1 MKSFYAEGKSVMLV
15 QEIEQYFQ
23 KYELKN
29 IAFHKAEVSAENR
42 YALMDLEVYLT
53 YKKRIIQIN
62 FFLNTLADFHVRK
75 SIPTK
80 NIEVIKEVEEVVKNV
95 LTFLQEDSCYRMA
108 ILYKKSPPRIHE
120 YSYNP
125 FIDKIID
132 AFIITCY
139 SAGRTLCWFLPVLW
153 IYLSIK
159 KYDILTGILMG
170 PFAIGTCVIIH
181 AGFKY
186 TVSSDLRTTEK
197 AKKQIVYSGIAMII
211 SLVIMCAMKI
221 I

>member
-1 MKSFYAEGKSVMLV
+1 MLV

-29 IAFHKAEVSAENR
+29 ITFHKAEVSEENR
-42 YALMDLEVYLT
+42 YALMDLELYFT
-53 YKKRIIQIN
+53 YKKRVIQIN
-62 FFLNTLADFHVRK
+62 FFLNTLADFFVRK

-95 LTFLQEDSCYRMA
+95 LTFLQEDSCYRMV
-108 ILYKKSPPRIHE
+108 ILYKESPPKIHE

-125 FIDKIID
+125 FVDKIID
-132 AFIITCY
+132 SFIITCY
-139 SAGRTLCWFLPVLW
+139 SAGRTLSWFVPILW

-170 PFAIGTCVIIH
+170 PIAIGTCVIIH

-186 TVSSDLRTTEK
+186 TVSDDANTALK
-197 AKKQIVYSGIAMII
+197 AKKQIVYSGIAMIV
-211 SLVIMCAMKI
+211 SMVIMCVMKI

>member
-1 MKSFYAEGKSVMLV
+1 MLV

-29 IAFHKAEVSAENR
+29 ITFHKAEVSEENR
-42 YALMDLEVYLT
+42 YALMDLELYFT
-53 YKKRIIQIN
+53 YKKRTIQIN
-62 FFLNTLADFHVRK
+62 FFLNTLADFFVRK

-80 NIEVIKEVEEVVKNV
+80 NKEVIKEVEEVVKNV
-95 LTFLQEDSCYRMA
+95 LVFLQEDSCYRMA
-108 ILYKKSPPRIHE
+108 ILYKDSPPRIHE

-132 AFIITCY
+132 AFIISCY
-139 SAGRTLCWFLPVLW
+139 SAGRTLSWFVPVLW
-153 IYLSIK
+153 IYLSFK

-170 PFAIGTCVIIH
+170 PIAIGTCVIIH
-181 AGFKY
+181 AGFKF
-186 TVSSDLRTTEK
+186 TVSDDANTALK
-197 AKKQIVYSGIAMII
+197 AQKQIVYSGIAMIV
-211 SLVIMCAMKI
+211 SAFIMCVTKI